1 LIDNETVPNP
11 NIITKPNIRKNPLL
25 DYHRAPPP
33 YQNCV
38 QVEEVDRDYSKL
50 IEVVEVS
57 MVEIQGI
64 WDKEDEDLKNAIA
77 VRG

>member
-1 LIDNETVPNP
+1 MIDNEIVPNP

-38 QVEEVDRDYSKL
+38 QVEEVDQDYSKL

-64 WDKEDEDLKNAIA
+64 WDAKDEDLKNAI
-77 VRG
+77 VV